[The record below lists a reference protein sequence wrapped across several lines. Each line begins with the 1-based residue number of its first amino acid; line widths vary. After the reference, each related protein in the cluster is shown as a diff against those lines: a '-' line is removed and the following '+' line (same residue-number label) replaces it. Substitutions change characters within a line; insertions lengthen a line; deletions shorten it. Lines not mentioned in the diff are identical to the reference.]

1 MLNRE
6 RSSPSTTT
14 TPIVTVDRITDAHRA
29 LFPVLPDDAEYAVS
43 VYRDNVL
50 CDVSAAGIAFSAD
63 GLPHLRER
71 AREVATAARGTYW
84 AGCAWC
90 HINNCDER
98 ARHELWY
105 RGSESTWR
113 ELAA

>member
-6 RSSPSTTT
+6 RSSPSTIV
-14 TPIVTVDRITDAHRA
+14 PIVTVDRILDAHRS
-29 LFPVLPDDAEYAVS
+29 LFPVLPAAAEYAVS

-63 GLPHLRER
+63 GLPTLRER
-71 AREVATAARGTYW
+71 AREVAAAVRGTHW
-84 AGCAWC
+84 AGCPWC
-90 HINNCDER
+90 GVGNCNER
-98 ARHELWY
+98 DRHDRWY
-105 RGSESTWR
+105 RACETTWR